1 MTVETPAPS
10 PATPSPVERGSGSHR
25 VVVIGSGFGG
35 LWATEALAKAP
46 VDVIVISGT
55 SHHLFQPLL
64 YQVATGVLSEGEVA
78 PATREVLKK
87 QKNAT
92 VLLGRVTEIDLAAKK
107 VTSVSPLGTT
117 VTPYDSLIVAAGA
130 GQSYFGNDQFSEFAP
145 GMKSIDDAL
154 ELRGRIF
161 GSFELAE
168 LCDDPAEREEW
179 LTFVVVGAGPTGVEM
194 AGQISELAHR
204 TLRRDFRRI
213 DTTKAKI
220 ILLDAAPAVL
230 GMFGDKLSGAARKQ
244 LEEIGVDVVLNA
256 KVVGVDN
263 TGVDIVD
270 ADGNQRRIRSRCKV
284 WAAGVSAS
292 PLGKQLAEQ
301 SGAELDRAGRVQVND
316 DLTLPG
322 HPEVFVVG
330 DMMALKNLPGVAQ
343 VAMQGGKYAARQIIH
358 RLRGEPPGEPFR
370 YFDKGSMA
378 TISRFHAVASMGKK
392 IRLAGFL
399 AWLMWLGVHVM
410 YLIGFKNRLTTMLHW
425 AVSFIFRGRSQR
437 TTTRQQIVARTL
449 MARLESAEEALKK
462 TEQDETTAIGPSASA
477 ASDAAGTGARSSQAE
492 TVGTDSVDELTA
504 ASGEKSVE
512 ASEASPLK
520 QAPES

>member
-1 MTVETPAPS
+1 MAEDTASTAS
-10 PATPSPVERGSGSHR
+10 PTSADSSKVSGRHR

-35 LWATEALAKAP
+35 LWATEALAKEP
-46 VDVIVISGT
+46 VDITMISMT

-78 PATREVLKK
+78 PATREILKR
-87 QKNAT
+87 QRNVT
-92 VLLGRVTEIDLAAKK
+92 VLLGRVTDIDLGART

-117 VTPYDSLIVAAGA
+117 ITRYDSLVVAAGA

-168 LCDDPAEREEW
+168 LATDPAIRDEW
-179 LTFVVVGAGPTGVEM
+179 LTFVVIGAGPTGVEM

-213 DTTKAKI
+213 DTTMAKI

-230 GMFGDKLSGAARKQ
+230 GAFGDHLSAAATEQ
-244 LEEIGVDVVLNA
+244 LRNIDVDIQLNV

-263 TGVDIVD
+263 TGVDVVD
-270 ADGNQRRIRSRCKV
+270 PDGTERRIASRCKV

-292 PLGKQLAEQ
+292 PLGQQIADQ
-301 SGAELDRAGRVQVND
+301 SDAQIDRAGRVLVNP
-316 DLTLPG
+316 DLTIPG
-322 HPEVFVVG
+322 HPEVFVIG
-330 DMMALKNLPGVAQ
+330 DMMALDKLPGVAQ
-343 VAMQGGKYAARQIIH
+343 VAMQGGKHAAGQIVR
-358 RLRGEPPGEPFR
+358 RLRGEPTGQPFR

-378 TISRFHAVASMGKK
+378 TISRFHAVASVGK
-392 IRLAGFL
+392 RVRMAGFL
-399 AWLMWLGVHVM
+399 AWVMWLGVHLL
-410 YLIGFKNRLTTMLHW
+410 YLVGFKNRFTTVLHW
-425 AVSFIFRGRSQR
+425 AVSFIARGRSQR

-449 MARLESAEEALKK
+449 MARLESTEEEVEKSKA
-462 TEQDETTAIGPSASA
+462 TESIG
-477 ASDAAGTGARSSQAE
+477 E
-492 TVGTDSVDELTA
+492 
-504 ASGEKSVE
+504 GEKLNPAAAE
-512 ASEASPLK
+512 QPATSP
-520 QAPES
+520 QPSTG

>member
-10 PATPSPVERGSGSHR
+10 PATPSPADRGSGRHR
-25 VVVIGSGFGG
+25 VVIIGSGFGG

-46 VDVIVISGT
+46 VDVTMISGT

-87 QKNAT
+87 QKNVI
-92 VLLGRVTEIDLAAKK
+92 VLLGRVTEIDIKART
-107 VTSVSPLGTT
+107 VTSLSPLGTT
-117 VTPYDSLIVAAGA
+117 VTPYDSLVVAAGA

-168 LCDDPAEREEW
+168 LCTDPAEREEW

-244 LEEIGVDVVLNA
+244 LEEIGVDVELNA

-301 SGAELDRAGRVQVND
+301 SGGEVDRAGRVKVNE

-330 DMMALKNLPGVAQ
+330 DMMALNNLPGVAQ
-343 VAMQGGKYAARQIIH
+343 VAMQGGKYAARQIIR
-358 RLRGEPPGEPFR
+358 RLRGEPPGEPFK

-378 TISRFHAVASMGKK
+378 TITRFHAVASVGKM
-392 IRLAGFL
+392 RLAGFF
-399 AWLMWLGVHVM
+399 AWVMWLAVHVM

-462 TEQDETTAIGPSASA
+462 VEQDETAAIEPSATAASSA
-477 ASDAAGTGARSSQAE
+477 AGAGPGNSQTE

-504 ASGEKSVE
+504 VYGEKSAE
-512 ASEASPLK
+512 ASEASPVK

>member
-1 MTVETPAPS
+1 MSVDTS
-10 PATPSPVERGSGSHR
+10 ATPTTPTPSGQSGRHR
-25 VVVIGSGFGG
+25 VVIIGSGFGG

-46 VDVIVISGT
+46 VDITMISMT

-78 PATREVLKK
+78 PATREVLKR
-87 QKNAT
+87 QPNAT
-92 VLLGRVTEIDLAAKK
+92 VLLGRVTELDLDART

-117 VTPYDSLIVAAGA
+117 VTPYDSMIVAAGA

-168 LCDDPAEREEW
+168 LCEDPAVREEW

-194 AGQISELAHR
+194 AGQIAELAHR
-204 TLRRDFRRI
+204 TLRHDFRRI
-213 DTTKAKI
+213 DTTKARV

-230 GMFGDKLSGAARKQ
+230 GAFGEKLSEAAREQ
-244 LEEIGVDVVLNA
+244 LNKIGVEVQLNV
-256 KVVGVDN
+256 KVVGMDN
-263 TGVDIVD
+263 TGVDVID
-270 ADGNQRRIRSRCKV
+270 ADGTQRRIKSRCKV

-292 PLGKQLAEQ
+292 QLGVQLAEQ
-301 SGAELDRAGRVQVND
+301 SDAEVDRAGRVMVND

-322 HPEVFVVG
+322 RPEVFVVG
-330 DMMALKNLPGVAQ
+330 DMMALKGLPGVAQ
-343 VAMQGGKYAARQIIH
+343 VAMQGGKYAAGQIKK
-358 RLRGEPPGEPFR
+358 RLAGQPAGEPFK

-378 TISRFHAVASMGKK
+378 TISRFHAVCSIGSK
-392 IRLAGFL
+392 IRFSGFI
-399 AWLMWLGVHVM
+399 AWLMWLVVHVM

-425 AVSFIFRGRSQR
+425 AVSFVFRGRSQR

-449 MARLESAEEALKK
+449 MARLSAV
-462 TEQDETTAIGPSASA
+462 EQELDQ
-477 ASDAAGTGARSSQAE
+477 ARSGDA
-492 TVGTDSVDELTA
+492 DVDA
-504 ASGEKSVE
+504 VE
-512 ASEASPLK
+512 AAVADVEAPADPGPAEPGPGGPITEAVVPP
-520 QAPES
+520 QRAV

>member
-1 MTVETPAPS
+1 MTIETPAPS
-10 PATPSPVERGSGSHR
+10 PATPSPVDRGSGRHR
-25 VVVIGSGFGG
+25 VVIIGSGFGG

-46 VDVIVISGT
+46 VDVVMISGT

-87 QKNAT
+87 QKNVT
-92 VLLGRVTEIDLAAKK
+92 VLLGRVTEIDINAQT
-107 VTSVSPLGTT
+107 VTSVSPLGIT

-168 LCDDPAEREEW
+168 LCDDPEEREEW

-244 LEEIGVDVVLNA
+244 LEDIGVDVELNA

-263 TGVDIVD
+263 TGVDIID
-270 ADGNQRRIRSRCKV
+270 ADGNERRIRSRCKV

-292 PLGKQLAEQ
+292 PLGRQLAEQ
-301 SGAELDRAGRVQVND
+301 SGGEVDRAGRVQVNE

-322 HPEVFVVG
+322 HPEIFVVG
-330 DMMALKNLPGVAQ
+330 DMMALNNLPGVAQ
-343 VAMQGGKYAARQIIH
+343 VAMQGGKYAAGQIVR
-358 RLRGEPPGEPFR
+358 RLRGEPAAPPFK

-378 TISRFHAVASMGKK
+378 TISRFHAVASVGK
-392 IRLAGFL
+392 IRLAGFF
-399 AWLMWLGVHVM
+399 AWIMWLAVHVM

-449 MARLESAEEALKK
+449 MARLESEQAQKEALQK
-462 TEQDETTAIGPSASA
+462 EAAAAGEPSAA
-477 ASDAAGTGARSSQAE
+477 GALSDSGAGGGNSQSDM
-492 TVGTDSVDELTA
+492 VSTDSVDELSA
-504 ASGEKSVE
+504 AYGEKTDEPGEVT
-512 ASEASPLK
+512 PLK

>member
-1 MTVETPAPS
+1 MAVETPAPS
-10 PATPSPVERGSGSHR
+10 PATPSPVDRESSRHR

-35 LWATEALAKAP
+35 LWATQALAKAP
-46 VDVIVISGT
+46 VEVTMISGT

-78 PATREVLKK
+78 PATREVLKR

-92 VLLGRVTEIDLAAKK
+92 VLLGRVTDIDINAKR
-107 VTSVSPLGTT
+107 VTSVSPMGTT

-130 GQSYFGNDQFSEFAP
+130 GQSYFGNDQFSEWAP

-168 LCDDPAEREEW
+168 LSEDPEERDEW

-230 GMFGDKLSGAARKQ
+230 PTFGDKLSSAAKRQ
-244 LEEIGVDVVLNA
+244 LENIGVDVELNA

-263 TGVDIVD
+263 YGVDIID
-270 ADGNQRRIRSRCKV
+270 GDGNQRRIRSRCKV

-301 SGAELDRAGRVQVND
+301 SGAEIDRAGRVMVNP

-322 HPEVFVVG
+322 HSEVFVIG
-330 DMMALKNLPGVAQ
+330 DLMALDKLPGVAQ
-343 VAMQGGKYAARQIIH
+343 VAMQGGKYAARQIER
-358 RLRGEPPGEPFR
+358 RLRGEPPDEPFK

-378 TISRFHAVASMGKK
+378 TISRFHAVASIGK
-392 IRLAGFL
+392 INLAGFV
-399 AWLMWLGVHVM
+399 AWLMWLAVHVM

-449 MARLESAEEALKK
+449 MARLEAEQAQKQAQQEEEVG
-462 TEQDETTAIGPSASA
+462 TEPSPAAVGSA
-477 ASDAAGTGARSSQAE
+477 AAGEAKSQSKS
-492 TVGTDSVDELTA
+492 GTDSVDQLTA
-504 ASGEKSVE
+504 AYGEKE
-512 ASEASPLK
+512 AETDETARLKEAPDS
-520 QAPES
+520 

>member
-1 MTVETPAPS
+1 MAVD
-10 PATPSPVERGSGSHR
+10 TPSPETASAPPAGRGGRHR
-25 VVVIGSGFGG
+25 VVIVGSGFGG
-35 LWATEALAKAP
+35 LWTAEALAKAP
-46 VDVIVISGT
+46 VAVTMISMT

-87 QKNAT
+87 QPNAT
-92 VLLGRVTEIDLAAKK
+92 VLLGRVTEINLAERT
-107 VTSVSPLGTT
+107 VTSLSPLGTT
-117 VTPYDSLIVAAGA
+117 VTPYDTLVVAAGA

-168 LCDDPAEREEW
+168 LCTDPADAEEW

-213 DTTKAKI
+213 DTTKARI

-230 GMFGDKLSGAARKQ
+230 GVFGDHLSNIARKQ
-244 LEEIGVDVVLNA
+244 LESIGVEVQLNV

-263 TGVDIVD
+263 TGVDVID
-270 ADGNQRRIRSRCKV
+270 PDGTQRRIRSRCKV

-301 SGAELDRAGRVQVND
+301 SGGEVDRAGRVKVND
-316 DLTLPG
+316 DLSLPG

-330 DMMALKNLPGVAQ
+330 DMIALKNLPGVAQ
-343 VAMQGGKYAARQIIH
+343 VAMQGGKHVAGQIKR
-358 RLRGEPPGEPFR
+358 RLKGEPTGQPFK

-378 TISRFHAVASMGKK
+378 TISRFHAVASIGEKV
-392 IRLAGFL
+392 RFAGFV
-399 AWLMWLGVHVM
+399 AWLMWLVVHVM
-410 YLIGFKNRLTTMLHW
+410 YLVGFKNRFTTMVHW
-425 AVSFIFRGRSQR
+425 AVSFLFRGRSQR

-449 MARLESAEEALKK
+449 MARLSAVEEELN
-462 TEQDETTAIGPSASA
+462 E
-477 ASDAAGTGARSSQAE
+477 AR
-492 TVGTDSVDELTA
+492 G
-504 ASGEKSVE
+504 VE
-512 ASEASPLK
+512 AGDVSGNSEVRVADSEAGDLPAEAADAEPRKS
-520 QAPES
+520 